1 MPDRRITTVTSKEPA
16 TVNPTDSTLIARA
29 SELLAAVI
37 DATLDPAGSGGDAR
51 TSTGLHAMAAA
62 HHLRI
67 GTAPGRPQVDVEKV
81 EDVTHESDVE
91 MTLRDALHQLV
102 RLTPATFDS
111 DAVLD
116 AVSEIQAA
124 LAATG

>member
-1 MPDRRITTVTSKEPA
+1 
-16 TVNPTDSTLIARA
+16 VNPTDSTLIARA
-29 SELLAAVI
+29 RELLAAVI
-37 DATLDPAGSGGDAR
+37 DATLDHAGGGGHAR
-51 TSTGLHAMAAA
+51 GSTGLHALAAA
-62 HHLRI
+62 EHLRL
-67 GTAPGRPQVDVEKV
+67 GVGRDRPQTDVEMV
-81 EDVTHESDVE
+81 EVVTLESGVE